1 MERTT
6 NEETPI
12 ARLAGLHAAA
22 AKVDERTPAE
32 RDRFVDLVRVFAIL
46 MVVLGHWLVA
56 VIVVGED
63 GVTTTQLLVVA
74 PWTRWATWV
83 MQVMPLFFLV
93 GGRVNAGSL
102 QRHQRRGE
110 STWRWVRRRSR
121 RLLRPMLWLLAIWV
135 ALAPV
140 LRWIGLTESLAER
153 ASEVALM
160 PLWFLIVYTLIIVLA
175 PVTWRLHR
183 RAGWWVVAGATVLVA
198 VVDALHGAGLPVVGE
213 TNQLLV
219 FAIAHQLG
227 YLWADERLPFGRQGL
242 WLAGGGLLAAT
253 VLVAGLGYP
262 ISMVGV
268 EGPTPSNALPP
279 NLALLALTVAQTGVL
294 LALRRPC
301 ERWLHRSELAWAA
314 VATTGT
320 AIVTIYLWH
329 MTAMIA
335 VASLTHLTGW
345 WPDIDPVGAAWWML
359 RPAWV
364 LLCAAVLVPLVLAF
378 QGVERVGPPPS
389 GGAVPTVTGVLLAA
403 VGLYLILQE
412 GLYDAERALQVPV
425 VALALLVGGS
435 ALLGVIGRPAGANT
449 AGATLPSDD
458 DASSVGR

>member
-6 NEETPI
+6 NEESPI
-12 ARLAGLHAAA
+12 ARLAGLRTAA
-22 AKVDERTPAE
+22 AKVDERTPAG

-102 QRHQRRGE
+102 ERHQRRGDT
-110 STWRWVRRRSR
+110 TWWWVRRRSR
-121 RLLRPMLWLLAIWV
+121 RLLRPMLWLLAIWIP
-135 ALAPV
+135 LAPV
-140 LRWIGLTESLAER
+140 LRWIGFSGSLVER

-160 PLWFLIVYTLIIVLA
+160 PLWFLIVYTLTIVLA

-183 RAGWWVVAGATVLVA
+183 RAGWWVVAGATVLVG

-213 TNQLLV
+213 VNQLLV

-227 YLWADERLPFGRQGL
+227 YLWADDRLPFGRRGL
-242 WLAGGGLLAAT
+242 WLAGGGLLAAA
-253 VLVAGLGYP
+253 VLVVGVGYP

-268 EGPTPSNALPP
+268 AGPTPSNALPP

-314 VATTGT
+314 VATAGT
-320 AIVTIYLWH
+320 AIVTLYLWH

-345 WPDIDPVGAAWWML
+345 WPDVDPVGAAWWLL

-364 LLCAAVLVPLVLAF
+364 LLCAAALVPLVLAF
-378 QGVERVGPPPS
+378 RRVEQVGPPTS
-389 GGAVPTVTGVLLAA
+389 GGAVPTVSGVLLAA
-403 VGLYLILQE
+403 GGLYLILQE
-412 GLYDAERALQVPV
+412 GLYDAERALRVPV
-425 VALALLVGGS
+425 VALALLAVGT
-435 ALLGVIGRPAGANT
+435 ALLGVIGRPAGADT
-449 AGATLPSDD
+449 ASGALPSDG